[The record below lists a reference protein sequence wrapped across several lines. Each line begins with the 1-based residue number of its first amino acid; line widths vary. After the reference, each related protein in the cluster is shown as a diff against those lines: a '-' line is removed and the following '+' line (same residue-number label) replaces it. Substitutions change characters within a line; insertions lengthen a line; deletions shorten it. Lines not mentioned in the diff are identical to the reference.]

1 MAVGARRSDIL
12 QQFLIE
18 LSWFVC
24 SAASWEFRLPFS
36 LGLVVS
42 LLGAGISLV
51 CSSTAIALAVVC
63 STLIG
68 VLFGYLPA
76 RNASHLDPVAALSRE

>member
-1 MAVGARRSDIL
+1 MVCLLGGILGISLAV
-12 QQFLIE
+12 
-18 LSWFVC
+18 
-24 SAASWEFRLPFS
+24 S

-51 CSSTAIALAVVC
+51 YSSTAIALAVVC